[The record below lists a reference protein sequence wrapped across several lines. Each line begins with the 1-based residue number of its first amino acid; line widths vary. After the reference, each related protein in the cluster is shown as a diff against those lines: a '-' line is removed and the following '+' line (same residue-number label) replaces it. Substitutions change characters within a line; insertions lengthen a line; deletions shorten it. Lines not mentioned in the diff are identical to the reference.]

1 MADLITRFDADGF
14 VMHSNRSCKPY
25 SVGQYDIRRIV
36 TEQTGRPGL
45 VIEADHS
52 DPRSYDDEAIQA
64 RIQTFM
70 EGLKERVR
78 A

>member
-1 MADLITRFDADGF
+1 MA
-14 VMHSNRSCKPY
+14 P
-25 SVGQYDIRRIV
+25 IV
-36 TEQTGRPGL
+36 TPRVAEQTRKPGL

-52 DPRSYDDEAIQA
+52 DPRSYDDEAVRA

-70 EGLKERVR
+70 EGLKERAR